1 MLDSG
6 SGGNMNVGV
15 IPSTIKIKGS
25 DIYIA
30 LKNLGKTNPNGIK
43 L

>member
-1 MLDSG
+1 M
-6 SGGNMNVGV
+6 SGGNMGTT
-15 IPSTIKIKGS
+15 ISTVKIKGS
-25 DIYIA
+25 DLYIA